1 MSQTHDQTLTDIVI
15 DYEQFDEMRDLLEDD
30 FQELVSTYIID
41 SRHRIGLLATAV
53 TENDNVNGFE
63 IAHAIK
69 GASANLGAVQMLELS
84 SKLQEASRA
93 NTINQY
99 ESTVGQMMAAMNTLE
114 ADIQKYLGLS

>member
-99 ESTVGQMMAAMNTLE
+99 ESTVGQMMAAMDTLE

>member
-93 NTINQY
+93 NSINQY
-99 ESTVGQMMAAMNTLE
+99 ESTVGQMMAAMDTLE

>member
-99 ESTVGQMMAAMNTLE
+99 ESTVKQMMAAMDTLE